1 MLSPGHWRKRGRC
14 FSIESKRSKNICY
27 GVHFMN
33 NIHLNKTVEIPRNQ
47 LLYNVEFQVLRL
59 KIVNKN
65 IGKGI
70 EGIASTELIRT

>member
-1 MLSPGHWRKRGRC
+1 
-14 FSIESKRSKNICY
+14 
-27 GVHFMN
+27 MN